1 MYDLLIR
8 ISYSPLAMTLTELQY
23 IVALAQER
31 HFKRAADRVFVTQ
44 PALSLAVKKLEQEL
58 GVAIFERRSP
68 RISLTPL
75 GEQIVQQAQQVLEG
89 ASQIKA
95 LASQGD
101 NQLRGVLRLGVI
113 ATVGPYLLPSLI
125 PVLHKHAPEMPL
137 ELEENLTAPLSLM
150 LKNGQL
156 DAVILALPFEEPGVM
171 TQPLYREPFR
181 VVVPVT
187 HAWAKKKGPVEAG
200 RLRSEK
206 VLLPAAG
213 HCFRRQVLESCPEVS
228 RVEREG
234 IQGNSLETLRQMV
247 ASGLGITVLPCSA
260 LTPKHQNKRLVSLR
274 FADPVPERTIG
285 LAWRKGYSRPFAL
298 QALIESVQT
307 VKIADIEMCGIR
319 T

>member
-1 MYDLLIR
+1 
-8 ISYSPLAMTLTELQY
+8 MTLTELQY

-58 GVAIFERRSP
+58 GMAIFERRSP
-68 RISLTPL
+68 HVTLTPL
-75 GEQIVQQAQQVLEG
+75 GEQIVQQAQHVLEG
-89 ASQIKA
+89 AAQIKA
-95 LASQGD
+95 IASQGE
-101 NQLRGVLRLGVI
+101 NQLRGLLRLGVI

-125 PVLHKHAPEMPL
+125 PLLHKRAPEMPL
-137 ELEENLTAPLSLM
+137 EIEENLTAPLSLM

-156 DAVILALPFEEPGVM
+156 DAVILALPFEEPGVV
-171 TQPLYREPFR
+171 TKALYREPFK

-187 HAWAKKKGPVEAG
+187 HAWAKRKTPLEACQ
-200 RLRSEK
+200 LRSEN

-228 RVEREG
+228 RAEREG
-234 IQGNSLETLRQMV
+234 TQGNSLETLRQMV

-274 FADPVPERTIG
+274 FAEPVPERTVG
-285 LAWRKGYSRPFAL
+285 LAWRKGFSRPRAL
-298 QALIESVQT
+298 QALIEAVYK
-307 VKIADIEMCGIR
+307 VKIADVEMCETR

>member
-1 MYDLLIR
+1 
-8 ISYSPLAMTLTELQY
+8 MTLTELQY

-68 RISLTPL
+68 QISLTAI

-89 ASQIKA
+89 AAQIKA
-95 LASQGD
+95 MASQGE
-101 NQLRGVLRLGVI
+101 NQLRGSFRLGVI

-125 PVLHKHAPEMPL
+125 PILHKRAPEMPL

-156 DAVILALPFEEPGVM
+156 DAVVLALPFDEPGIA

-181 VVVPVT
+181 VVVPIT
-187 HAWAKKKGPVEAG
+187 HAWAKRKRVLEASQ
-200 RLRSEK
+200 LKNEK

-213 HCFRRQVLESCPEVS
+213 HCFRRQVLEACPEVS
-228 RVEREG
+228 RAEREG
-234 IQGNSLETLRQMV
+234 IQGHSLETIRQMV

-260 LTPKHQNKRLVSLR
+260 LTPKHHNKRLVSLS
-274 FADPVPERTIG
+274 FADPVPERTVG
-285 LAWRKGYSRPFAL
+285 LAWRKGFSRPLAL
-298 QALIESVQT
+298 QALIEAVHK
-307 VKIADIEMCGIR
+307 VKIGDLEMCQ
-319 T
+319 TQA